1 MITTTVH
8 YVHTCCI
15 QSASAKIQILP
26 SSQIEEISDSTKC
39 QDMTLYIKFHIMLL
53 L

>member
-1 MITTTVH
+1 MIATTVH

-15 QSASAKIQILP
+15 QWASAKIQILP
-26 SSQIEEISDSTKC
+26 SSQIEEISDCTKR
-39 QDMTLYIKFHIMLL
+39 QDMTLYIKFNVTLL